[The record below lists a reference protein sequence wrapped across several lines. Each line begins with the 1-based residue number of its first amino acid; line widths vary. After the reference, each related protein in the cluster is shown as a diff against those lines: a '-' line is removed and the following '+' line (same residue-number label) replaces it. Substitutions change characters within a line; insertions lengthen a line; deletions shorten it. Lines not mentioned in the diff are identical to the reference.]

1 MVRCI
6 FLTQPFCRRCMF
18 VSLICT
24 KDAAFSIGVLRR
36 GQSVPPLHPVMVSL
50 QVLQTTPEATGMD
63 SRTRASSSPDE
74 HGRLKPRQDEPSP
87 RRPRVN
93 EPDPRGPCRVSGPPQ
108 IIINHGRHAIVAS
121 DLSTQI
127 HGELH
132 TSQLGTF
139 SGESVV
145 GLCKLRKDFP
155 YLLYS
160 QS

>member
-1 MVRCI
+1 
-6 FLTQPFCRRCMF
+6 
-18 VSLICT
+18 
-24 KDAAFSIGVLRR
+24 
-36 GQSVPPLHPVMVSL
+36 MVSAVAASKLGL
-50 QVLQTTPEATGMD
+50 QDGWRRRRALRPILLYSQSKETGEADFGCHVCMST
-63 SRTRASSSPDE
+63 E
-74 HGRLKPRQDEPSP
+74 
-87 RRPRVN
+87 
-93 EPDPRGPCRVSGPPQ
+93 
-108 IIINHGRHAIVAS
+108 IIKNPGRHAIVAS

>member
-1 MVRCI
+1 M
-6 FLTQPFCRRCMF
+6 
-18 VSLICT
+18 
-24 KDAAFSIGVLRR
+24 
-36 GQSVPPLHPVMVSL
+36 PPLHPVMVSL

-74 HGRLKPRQDEPSP
+74 HGRLIPRQDEPSP
-87 RRPRVN
+87 KRPSVN

-132 TSQLGTF
+132 TSQLDTF